1 MKVKELMTTGLVT
14 ISPSATWKE
23 AAELMAEKNISAVPV
38 VDENEKILGI
48 LSEKDLFRSLFPS
61 YKEVMETPHGYL
73 DFEKME
79 ERIEDASKRIVE
91 EIMAKRLI
99 TAEPET
105 PIFKVGAL
113 MVASGIHQVPV
124 VENGRL
130 VGMVKRGKIYN
141 AILREHFGVSRNKD

>member
-1 MKVKELMTTGLVT
+1 MKVKEIMNKQLFTV
-14 ISPSATWKE
+14 SPDASWKD
-23 AAELMAEKNISAVPV
+23 AAELMVEKNVSAVPV
-38 VDENEKILGI
+38 VDNNQKLVGI
-48 LSEKDLFRSLFPS
+48 LSEKHLFRSLFPS
-61 YKEVMETPHGYL
+61 YKDVMETPHGYL
-73 DFEKME
+73 DFEQME
-79 ERIEDASKRIVE
+79 DGIEESSARKVS

-124 VENGRL
+124 VDDGKL

-141 AILREHFGVSRNKD
+141 AILKTHFNLSRKKK